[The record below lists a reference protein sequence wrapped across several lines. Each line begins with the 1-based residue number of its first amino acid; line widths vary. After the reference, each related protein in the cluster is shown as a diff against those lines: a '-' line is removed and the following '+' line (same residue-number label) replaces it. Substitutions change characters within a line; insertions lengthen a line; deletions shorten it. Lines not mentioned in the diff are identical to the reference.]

1 VPLPTIESTT
11 ARIREATLRRIH
23 SRFTGTPAGRLRRGN
38 TVIGEPS
45 PGQSPPLFGAALALW
60 RKRRGLTKKALAEA
74 MGFDPSY
81 ISHIEAGRM
90 PAGEDFARRA
100 DTALSAG
107 GELWRT
113 WCQASPGRPGT
124 APGPG
129 SGLVVEDDYAE
140 LRYDGAAFRAS
151 QQRRL
156 RNDGTEPVTRYMMR
170 ISVDRYPGEPERSNA
185 LYRARPLTWEQL
197 GLIAA
202 CDGEPMHWQVKAD
215 RDAFKEAWLLLEN
228 DQGRFPLYPGQHATI
243 SYSYTVDDG
252 RWGPWFQR
260 AIRLPTARVAV
271 DLVFP
276 ASLDPVVWGTET
288 STTAEAIP
296 LRTPPARSAKDDCTV
311 FSWAADDPP
320 MGARYR
326 LEWRFRARPG
336 GNDTAR
342 PPLRTA
348 SERMTAAGIT
358 QAGDPVLTQQAAAF
372 DLPAEAD
379 RAREVIDALFAALGR
394 VREHHVFGKGMGIAA
409 PQIGIARAAA
419 IVIPPDPAADPLILL
434 NPRVISESVQ
444 TDEQYEGCLSFFD
457 VRGMVPR
464 PLRIEVA
471 CTSLDGQHHVLSLDT
486 AMARLTSHE
495 IDHLNG
501 TLYTNR
507 MREGTQPIPVSEYRG
522 TGHSWTYQ

>member
-1 VPLPTIESTT
+1 
-11 ARIREATLRRIH
+11 
-23 SRFTGTPAGRLRRGN
+23 
-38 TVIGEPS
+38 
-45 PGQSPPLFGAALALW
+45 
-60 RKRRGLTKKALAEA
+60 
-74 MGFDPSY
+74 
-81 ISHIEAGRM
+81 
-90 PAGEDFARRA
+90 
-100 DTALSAG
+100 
-107 GELWRT
+107 
-113 WCQASPGRPGT
+113 
-124 APGPG
+124 
-129 SGLVVEDDYAE
+129 
-140 LRYDGAAFRAS
+140 
-151 QQRRL
+151 
-156 RNDGTEPVTRYMMR
+156 MMR

-197 GLIAA
+197 GLIAT

-228 DQGRFPLYPGQHATI
+228 DQGRFPLYPGQHAAI

-296 LRTPPARSAKDDCTV
+296 LRTPPVRSAKDECTV

-326 LEWRFRARPG
+326 LEWRFRARPS

-358 QAGDPVLTQQAAAF
+358 QAGDPVLTQQAGAF
-372 DLPAEAD
+372 GLPAEAD
-379 RAREVIDALFAALGR
+379 LAREVIDALFAALGR

-419 IVIPPDPAADPLILL
+419 IVIPPDPAAEPLILL

-457 VRGMVPR
+457 VRGNGQAHIPRNRPPQRRPLHQPDARRNPADTRIRIPGHRPQLDIPVKPPGWSWRTFSSPR
-464 PLRIEVA
+464 PLAPQSRSPA
-471 CTSLDGQHHVLSLDT
+471 CTYMPVVLVPGAS
-486 AMARLTSHE
+486 ARPGSE
-495 IDHLNG
+495 CQS
-501 TLYTNR
+501 
-507 MREGTQPIPVSEYRG
+507 QPKRADCA
-522 TGHSWTYQ
+522 T